1 MAEEE
6 FQESDVFWPQ
16 QSHPRENRLYRSVFQ
31 DENVNPAEMFINTNN
46 NSAAAQHNSGQLR
59 KKKRS
64 KRSNSSHS
72 LPVTIPC
79 NLNQGSNNN
88 NSSFHYSDSNESDD
102 ELDDAEMMPPHL
114 MVAGRLTDQMAFSV
128 CTGNGRTLKGR
139 DLSRFRNSILRMTG
153 FLET

>member
-1 MAEEE
+1 MGEE
-6 FQESDVFWPQ
+6 FQESEVFWPK
-16 QSHPRENRLYRSVFQ
+16 QSYRREDRLYHSVFQ
-31 DENVNPAEMFINTNN
+31 DENVNPDQMIINNN
-46 NSAAAQHNSGQLR
+46 NSAAA
-59 KKKRS
+59 KKKKS

-79 NLNQGSNNN
+79 NLNQRSTNN
-88 NSSFHYSDSNESDD
+88 NSSLHYSDSNESDD
-102 ELDDAEMMPPHL
+102 EFDDAEMVPPHL

-139 DLSRFRNSILRMTG
+139 DLSRVRNSILRMTG